1 VEEVEPELGVFDIEP
16 LLWPLAEPWALVS
29 VPVLLV
35 EAWLL
40 FGVLVPAEFDA
51 LVSAE
56 ALACVPLAPPAV
68 PCVPEI
74 DPDCVM
80 PVSFPAVRVFLLL
93 ELQPKMSAAA
103 SANGNENFMCEPP
116 QGVVVAL

>member
-1 VEEVEPELGVFDIEP
+1 VEEVDPELGVLDIEP

-29 VPVLLV
+29 VPVLFA

-40 FGVLVPAEFDA
+40 FGVLVPAEFA
-51 LVSAE
+51 VVPVE

-68 PCVPEI
+68 PCVPAI
-74 DPDCVM
+74 DPDCVV
-80 PVSFPAVRVFLLL
+80 PVSLPAVRVFLLL

-103 SANGNENFMCEPP
+103 SANGNENFMMCEPP
-116 QGVVVAL
+116 QGVVAAL